1 MNLIIFDNKAFSEE
15 RTYYYCGGENYS
27 YIKKIFP
34 NIIELNKENTDEI
47 IIYSGSNDNVSK
59 KAKSVK
65 VKEINIKND
74 SIRID
79 YEDSIELDVD
89 CATIKKRSF
98 ATILKKGLIK
108 PKDKIPFVLLMDI
121 NDFNTIKNGKY
132 EISTFLTE
140 LLKLVSQS
148 EWEKVI
154 NSFEDLD
161 NIENSE
167 YWNDE
172 SVLSPLEFSLARVT
186 NSDYKFIS
194 EIKKK
199 KYLDYFFKVNSRCI
213 EIDSYNYK
221 HQSLLAF
228 YYYNLV
234 IYDKRFNKEAY
245 DKAEEL
251 YQELVVKSRHPFKEK
266 YRFAKLHE
274 TRFEKTQTTDPKEY
288 YKTINILMDEYKEV
302 IKSYETLLEKDKIQ
316 EKNNYCKC
324 LFSYCVLAFT
334 KLNLWSEFVSVN
346 VYKNKFNEYCF
357 AKDRIDL
364 IVEIENYLEKI
375 IEIQKYR
382 ENEIVDSKP
391 EYMFVMYRMAEL
403 SQIKGL
409 VYILKDDNRE
419 KAASYFNESNG
430 YVKQVLNFYY
440 KQKDNNRYP
449 FYISPLKAINHYF
462 LNELDEIDKCFKKP
476 KSYMYYVW
484 GTINYLLGKK
494 DDAIRNISNIES
506 KDKSNYANAQ
516 RLKELINA

>member
-79 YEDSIELDVD
+79 YGDSIELDVD

-108 PKDKIPFVLLMDI
+108 PKDKTPFVLLMDI

-161 NIENSE
+161 NIEYSE
-167 YWNDE
+167 YWDDA
-172 SVLSPLEFSLARVT
+172 SILSQLEFSLAKVI
-186 NSDYKFIS
+186 NGDYKFIS

-199 KYLDYFFKVNSRCI
+199 KYLDIFLKINSRCMFL
-213 EIDSYNYK
+213 EPNSCK
-221 HQSLLAF
+221 HKSNLAF

-234 IYDKRFNKEAY
+234 MDNKKFNKEAY
-245 DKAEEL
+245 KKAEEL
-251 YQELVVKSRHPFKEK
+251 YKDLVVNSEHPFKER
-266 YRFAKLHE
+266 YRFIKLQHE
-274 TRFEKTQTTDPKEY
+274 KFKKTTTTTPLEF
-288 YKTINILMDEYKEV
+288 YKTKDVLISEYKKV
-302 IKSYETLLEKDKIQ
+302 IDSYDSLTEKDKIQ

-324 LFSYCVLAFT
+324 MFNFCILALD
-334 KLNLWSEFVSVN
+334 KLNLWNEFVN
-346 VYKNKFNEYCF
+346 LKVYKKELNKFCI
-357 AKDRIDL
+357 AKDRVDL
-364 IVEIENYLEKI
+364 IVEIDKCLLKI
-375 IEIQKYR
+375 IELQNYEG
-382 ENEIVDSKP
+382 ENIEDSKP

-403 SQIKGL
+403 SQSKGL
-409 VYILKDDNRE
+409 VYILKDDNKE

-430 YVKQVLNFYY
+430 YVKQVLDFYY

-462 LNELDEIDKCFKKP
+462 LNEFDEIDKCFKKP

-506 KDKSNYANAQ
+506 KDKANYANAQ